1 MPRMEEV
8 PDPLHHFHTLRSF
21 ATIIK
26 ERFIHYFAFTH
37 PSYVSNPYEQIT
49 KNENSFISDTR
60 L

>member
-1 MPRMEEV
+1 MEEV

-49 KNENSFISDTR
+49 INENSFISDTR